1 MIAKKKVIYFTG
13 RKASQEELEFG
24 KAIGAQ
30 FRASHIA
37 AQHDPE
43 PADYVAGK
51 IPDNYAD
58 YPVYPA
64 EAAEMIA
71 GTAALVNGGTPEGT
85 SEEPSQSSPDDASA
99 GDTDGEVGEE
109 VDITLEIL
117 NEMGKEELI
126 ELAEGYD
133 DFQFNAQEKKSA
145 PKMRTALADYLDIQ
159 E

>member
-13 RKASQEELEFG
+13 RKATQEELEFG

-37 AQHDPE
+37 AQHAPE
-43 PADYVAGK
+43 PADYVAGL
-51 IPDNYAD
+51 IPKNYED
-58 YPVYPA
+58 YPVYPE

-71 GTAALVNGGTPEGT
+71 GSAALVNGGTPEGT
-85 SEEPSQSSPDDASA
+85 DEEPSQSSSEDASG

-109 VDITLEIL
+109 VDITLDIL
-117 NEMGKEELI
+117 EKMGKEELI
-126 ELAEGYD
+126 ELAEEYE
-133 DFQFNAQEKKSA
+133 DFNFSAQEKKSA

>member
-13 RKASQEELEFG
+13 RKATQEELEFG

-37 AQHDPE
+37 AQHEPE
-43 PADYVAGK
+43 PADYVAGV
-51 IPDNYAD
+51 IPKNYAD

-71 GTAALVNGGTPEGT
+71 GSAALVNGGTPEGT
-85 SEEPSQSSPDDASA
+85 VEEPSQSSSEDASA

-109 VDITLEIL
+109 VDITLDIL
-117 NEMGKEELI
+117 EKMGKEELI
-126 ELAEGYD
+126 ELAEEYE
-133 DFQFNAQEKKSA
+133 DFNFSAQEKKSA